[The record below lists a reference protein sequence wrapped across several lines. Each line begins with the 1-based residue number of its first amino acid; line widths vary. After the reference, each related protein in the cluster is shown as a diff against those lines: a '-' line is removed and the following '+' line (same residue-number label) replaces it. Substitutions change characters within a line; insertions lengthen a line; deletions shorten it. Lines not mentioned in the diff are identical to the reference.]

1 VLKIVTWHAF
11 FCIMLISYTKIT
23 QKEESMRLVTILN
36 KTLKFKSFGFEK
48 SKFGKKIK
56 KQGQRQQTIEIEI
69 ERLKRLHQ
77 LITTYNQGNKVILGM
92 EG

>member
-1 VLKIVTWHAF
+1 
-11 FCIMLISYTKIT
+11 MLIYYTKIT

-56 KQGQRQQTIEIEI
+56 EQGQRRQIIEI

-77 LITTYNQGNKVILGM
+77 LITTLQRQPGKWEIKSSCVWRDRYYEYEYGI
-92 EG
+92 